1 MYILDTDRMAELMKE
16 AGISQKDLAEKTHI
30 TPCAIS
36 CYLSG
41 KRTPRL
47 NQFFKICE
55 ALDCTVIDLIVRL

>member
-1 MYILDTDRMAELMKE
+1 MYILDTDRMAELMRLSGITQKE
-16 AGISQKDLAEKTHI
+16 LAEKTHI

-41 KRTPRL
+41 RRTPRL

-55 ALDCTVIDLIVRL
+55 ALDCTVIDLIIRI